1 MRRRLVSLCVLGL
14 LSASMVEVFG
24 SKTFAATD
32 DDQAVLSADR
42 ALVQAIGRADK
53 KVLVEMLDRDFTWTD
68 SKGSTFTKAEVAKI
82 LPSPIAGYDAEAKE
96 RTYGEVGTIQA
107 SSGKTYVLRLWVKRA
122 SGWRALAYHEV
133 VQLDA
138 PPTAGPGVK
147 DCENPCKAIPYE
159 PKNKDEQ
166 AIITSW
172 QELETAVTT
181 HDSAG
186 WSPHAAEEFIQVS
199 SNNDHPLDKAARM
212 AVIDKQ
218 KQSGAASAPAPLESA
233 QMFDFGETVV
243 MKALHQPYHGKP
255 IRVSRVWVKRD
266 GKWVMAISYQ
276 TTIQSAPAKDD

>member
-1 MRRRLVSLCVLGL
+1 MRRQLVSLCLLGL
-14 LSASMVEVFG
+14 LSASIVVVFG

-32 DDQAVLSADR
+32 DDQAVLSADH
-42 ALVQAIGRADK
+42 ALVQAIGHADK
-53 KVLVEMLDRDFTWTD
+53 KILVEMLDRDFTWTD
-68 SKGSTFTKAEVAKI
+68 SKGSTFTKAEVVKT
-82 LPSPIAGYDAEAKE
+82 LPLPIVGYDAEAKE
-96 RTYGEVGTIQA
+96 RTYGEVGTVQA
-107 SSGKTYVLRLWVKRA
+107 SRGKTYVLRLWVKRA

-147 DCENPCKAIPYE
+147 DCENPCRTIPYK

-166 AIITSW
+166 AIVTSW

-186 WSPHAAEEFIQVS
+186 WSPHTAEEFVQVS

-255 IRVSRVWVKRD
+255 IRVSRVWIKRD

-276 TTIQSAPAKDD
+276 TTIQNAPAKDD